1 MRYRAHAVIGG
12 TCGECVPAAMLCA
25 DFSAEQKRR
34 LVQQVIA
41 ITEKQGKELVEWSD
55 FLEWFKRVSRKFW
68 EEANELKAAYDCGIM
83 PATTPRTYAGT
94 FSPRVSP
101 VPVRPVTPVQVT
113 TPAPRG
119 ARSQSPTR
127 VKPLLSSRTIAEELQ
142 PLAPTAGAVEEQGG
156 VAEGSGAQEMGG
168 LGIDVRMGS
177 RGTNDVFVVRGLAPA
192 GAAAKQGVVQTC
204 DEIEAV
210 DGNPVA
216 GLSLHEVNLLHT
228 LHPRIVKKRPNKN
241 KHPNN
246 IIQQKQAS

>member
-1 MRYRAHAVIGG
+1 
-12 TCGECVPAAMLCA
+12 MLCA

-94 FSPRVSP
+94 FSP
-101 VPVRPVTPVQVT
+101 VTPVQVT

-142 PLAPTAGAVEEQGG
+142 PLALSAGAVEEQGG
-156 VAEGSGAQEMGG
+156 VAAEGSGAQEMGG
-168 LGIDVRMGS
+168 LGIDVRMGG

-192 GAAAKQGVVQTC
+192 GAAAKQGVVQTG

-246 IIQQKQAS
+246 MIQQKQAS